1 MGIMKNESA
10 GSGHILPR
18 KIEKPWGFEIL
29 FAETPRYA
37 GKVLFVRKGCRLS
50 LQYHKVKD
58 EVLYV
63 HDGKVHAEIERDGEN
78 KEVLT
83 LCAGDC
89 VRVAPLT
96 KHRLA
101 AAEDTTLFEAS
112 TPELDDVVRLDD
124 DYGRTSS

>member
-1 MGIMKNESA
+1 MKSKTGEN
-10 GSGHILPR
+10 GHILPR

-63 HDGKVHAEIERDGEN
+63 HEGKVHMEIEWDGEH
-78 KEVLT
+78 KESLT
-83 LCAGDC
+83 LGAGGC
-89 VRVAPLT
+89 VRVTPRT
-96 KHRLA
+96 KHRLTA
-101 AAEDTTLFEAS
+101 MEATMLFEAS
-112 TPELDDVVRLDD
+112 TPELDDVVRLED

>member
-10 GSGHILPR
+10 GNVNNLPR

-37 GKVLFVRKGCRLS
+37 GKVLFVRKDCRLS

-58 EVLYV
+58 EALYV
-63 HDGKVHAEIERDGEN
+63 YEGKVNMEIERDGEH
-78 KEVLT
+78 KESLT
-83 LCAGDC
+83 LGAGDC
-89 VRVAPLT
+89 VRITPLT
-96 KHRLA
+96 RHRLTA
-101 AAEDTTLFEAS
+101 IEDTTLFEAS

-124 DYGRTSS
+124 DYGRIGR

>member
-1 MGIMKNESA
+1 MDIMKNESA
-10 GSGHILPR
+10 GSVNNLPR
-18 KIEKPWGFEIL
+18 KIEKPWGFEVL

-63 HDGKVHAEIERDGEN
+63 HDGKVHVEIKRDGEH
-78 KEVLT
+78 KQSIT
-83 LCAGDC
+83 LGAGDC
-89 VRVAPLT
+89 VRIIPLT
-96 KHRLA
+96 RHRLT

-124 DYGRTSS
+124 DYGRISR

>member
-1 MGIMKNESA
+1 MDIMKNESA
-10 GSGHILPR
+10 EDGYNLPR

-29 FAETPRYA
+29 FAATPRYA

-63 HDGKVHAEIERDGEN
+63 HDGKVNMEIERDGEH
-78 KEVLT
+78 KEWLT
-83 LCAGDC
+83 LSAGDC

-124 DYGRTSS
+124 DYGRTIS

>member
-1 MGIMKNESA
+1 MGYNI
-10 GSGHILPR
+10 PR

-37 GKVLFVRKGCRLS
+37 GKVLFVRCGKRLS
-50 LQYHKVKD
+50 LQYHRIKD

-63 HDGKVHAEIERDGEN
+63 HDGKARIEIERDRED
-78 KEVLT
+78 KESLM

-89 VRVAPLT
+89 VRITPLT
-96 KHRLA
+96 RHRLA
-101 AAEDTTLFEAS
+101 AVEDTTLFEVS

-124 DYGRTSS
+124 DYGRAGALNKKLPG

>member
-10 GSGHILPR
+10 GNVNNLPR

-37 GKVLFVRKGCRLS
+37 GKVLFVRKDCWLS

-58 EVLYV
+58 EALYV
-63 HDGKVHAEIERDGEN
+63 YEGKVNMEIERDGEH
-78 KEVLT
+78 KESLT
-83 LCAGDC
+83 LGAGDC
-89 VRVAPLT
+89 VRITPLT
-96 KHRLA
+96 RHRLTA
-101 AAEDTTLFEAS
+101 IEDTTLFEAS

-124 DYGRTSS
+124 DYGRIGR